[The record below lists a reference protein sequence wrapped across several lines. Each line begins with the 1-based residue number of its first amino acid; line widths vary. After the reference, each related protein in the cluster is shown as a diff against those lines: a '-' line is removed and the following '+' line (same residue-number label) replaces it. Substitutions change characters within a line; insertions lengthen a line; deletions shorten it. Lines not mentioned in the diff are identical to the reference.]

1 MTRCLPVLCALA
13 LFLCTAA
20 PGRAADAPTEIA
32 GLTLGADAE
41 SLRDRL
47 DISRM
52 APLWDRPW
60 LIRANLKPTKG
71 FAGGYV
77 VLGGCA
83 ATNRIER
90 VRLQYQDGSMALFD
104 KLAKTLTARY
114 GVPTPLPAR
123 PGGKYR
129 GLRWVFG
136 SNKTKGTDM
145 LLEHFAGAGEDEPKG
160 NVIRLS
166 DNRALAEER
175 ACYDSMVRGAP
186 EPRPAFPLFA
196 IDDSWLL
203 PK

>member
-1 MTRCLPVLCALA
+1 MIRCLLA
-13 LFLCTAA
+13 LPVIALCLFAA
-20 PGRAADAPTEIA
+20 VPVRAADAPTEIA
-32 GLTLGADAE
+32 GLALGANAE
-41 SLRDRL
+41 ELRDRL

-60 LIRANLKPTKG
+60 MIRANLKPTKG

-77 VLGGCA
+77 ILGGCA
-83 ATNRIER
+83 TTNRVER
-90 VRLQYQDGSMALFD
+90 VRLQYQDGSMARYD
-104 KLAKTLTARY
+104 KLAKALTARY
-114 GVPTPLPAR
+114 GLPTPLPAR

-136 SNKTKGTDM
+136 SNKTKGMDM
-145 LLEHFAGAGEDEPKG
+145 LLEHFEGTGEDNPTG

-166 DNRALAEER
+166 DNRALAQER
-175 ACYDSMVRGAP
+175 ACYESMVRGAP
-186 EPRPAFPLFA
+186 EPRPAFPLFE